1 MKKILSASICAIA
14 LSAAIPAFAADD
26 AKPMHH
32 KHHMMKSS
40 SKMGPHTKMKMKGDP
55 TTEELNAKS
64 LDAARGGSTTDTSA
78 TPAAPAAPAAPMAPP
93 ASGTD
98 AGTAPM
104 NAPAGH

>member
-14 LSAAIPAFAADD
+14 LSAAVPAFAADD

-32 KHHMMKSS
+32 KHHMKSS
-40 SKMGPHTKMKMKGDP
+40 SMMGPHTKMKMKGDP

-64 LDAARGGSTTDTSA
+64 LDAARGGSSTDSS
-78 TPAAPAAPAAPMAPP
+78 AAPAAPAAPMAAP